1 MTDAFSIRP
10 AGQADG
16 SFLGDM
22 VVEAANWRTG
32 GARARHEILTS
43 VEHRRYLSGWM
54 RPADAGF
61 VAVDSGGRSIGA
73 AWYRVLS
80 QDDPGFG
87 FVGTAV
93 PELIIGVQPIW
104 RAHGVGRTL
113 LRRLLI
119 HAGEQGH
126 PRISLSV
133 EQDNFARTLYRSEGF
148 VLTSTDSGRDTMV
161 HRMS

>member
-1 MTDAFSIRP
+1 MADAFSIRP
-10 AGQADG
+10 AAQADG

-22 VVEAANWRTG
+22 VVEAANWRSG
-32 GARARHEILTS
+32 GARARHEILAAT
-43 VEHRRYLSGWM
+43 EHRRYVAGWM
-54 RPADAGF
+54 RPADSGF
-61 VAVDSGGRSIGA
+61 VAVDQDGRPIGA

-113 LRRLLI
+113 LRRLVS
-119 HAGEQGH
+119 HARDQGH
-126 PRISLSV
+126 PRLSLSV
-133 EQDNFARTLYRSEGF
+133 EHDNFARTLYRSEGF
-148 VLTSTDSGRDTMV
+148 VVAESGVVRDTMV

>member
-10 AGQADG
+10 AVQSDG

-22 VVEAANWRTG
+22 VVEAANWRAG
-32 GARARHEILTS
+32 GARARHEILTA

-61 VAVDSGGRSIGA
+61 VAVDPGGRSIGA
-73 AWYRVLS
+73 AWYRMLS
-80 QDDPGFG
+80 PDDPGFG

-113 LRRLLI
+113 LRRLLV
-119 HAGEQGH
+119 HAAEQGH

-148 VLTSTDSGRDTMV
+148 VVSSTASGRDTMV

>member
-1 MTDAFSIRP
+1 MPDAFSIR
-10 AGQADG
+10 AAAQADG

-22 VVEAANWRTG
+22 VVEAANWRQG
-32 GARARHEILTS
+32 AARARHEILGTT
-43 VEHRRYLSGWM
+43 EHRRYVAGWM

-61 VAVDSGGRSIGA
+61 IAVDGEGQPIGA
-73 AWYRVLS
+73 AWYRMLS

-113 LRRLLI
+113 LRRLVV
-119 HAGEQGH
+119 HAREQGH
-126 PRISLSV
+126 PRLSLSV
-133 EQDNFARTLYRSEGF
+133 EHDNFARTLYRSEGF
-148 VLTSTDSGRDTMV
+148 VLTDAGATRDTMV

>member
-1 MTDAFSIRP
+1 MSDAYSIRP
-10 AGQADG
+10 AAQADG

-22 VVEAANWRTG
+22 VVEAANWRSG
-32 GARARHEILTS
+32 GARARHEILTTT
-43 VEHRRYLSGWM
+43 EHLRYITGWM

-61 VAVDSGGRSIGA
+61 VAVDSDDRPIGA
-73 AWYRVLS
+73 AWYRMLS

-113 LRRLLI
+113 LRRLVV

-133 EQDNFARTLYRSEGF
+133 EHDNFARTLYRSEGF
-148 VLTSTDSGRDTMV
+148 VVTDIGEVRDTMV

>member
-1 MTDAFSIRP
+1 MSDVYSIR
-10 AGQADG
+10 AAAQADG

-22 VVEAANWRTG
+22 VVEAANWRQ
-32 GARARHEILTS
+32 GAGRARHEILTAT
-43 VEHRRYLSGWM
+43 EHRRYIAGWM

-61 VAVDSGGRSIGA
+61 IAIDQEGQPIGA
-73 AWYRVLS
+73 AWYRMLS

-113 LRRLLI
+113 LRRLVG
-119 HAGEQGH
+119 HARTQGH
-126 PRISLSV
+126 PRLSLSV
-133 EQDNFARTLYRSEGF
+133 EHDNFARTLYRSEGF
-148 VLTSTDSGRDTMV
+148 VLTDSGTGRDTMV